1 MTVTG
6 DGFEELFERE
16 YPRLVRA
23 LRRADDDATDAVQEA
38 FVQAY
43 ARWSRVSKLDDPAGW
58 VRRVAVNRLLNARR
72 SRGRRDA
79 AVETLAARSTP
90 AASSFGADDRLDTIA
105 AVRQLA
111 RQQRVAVALFYGAD
125 LPVREVADAMK
136 VSEGTVKS
144 HLHDARERLREIL
157 SELPRG

>member
-43 ARWSRVSKLDDPAGW
+43 ARWNRVSKLDDPAGW
-58 VRRVAVNRLLNARR
+58 VRRVAVNRLFNARR

-79 AVETLAARSTP
+79 AVERLAARSTP
-90 AASSFGADDRLDTIA
+90 TVASFGADDRLDTIA

-111 RQQRVAVALFYGAD
+111 PQQRVAVALFYGAD
-125 LPVREVADAMK
+125 LSVHEVADAMQL
-136 VSEGTVKS
+136 SEGTVKS
-144 HLHDARERLREIL
+144 HLHDARDRLRQVL
-157 SELPRG
+157 SELPSG